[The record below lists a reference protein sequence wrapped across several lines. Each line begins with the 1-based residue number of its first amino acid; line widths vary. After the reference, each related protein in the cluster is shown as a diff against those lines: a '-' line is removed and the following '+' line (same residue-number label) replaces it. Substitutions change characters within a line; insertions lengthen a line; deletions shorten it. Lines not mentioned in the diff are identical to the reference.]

1 MIRLSAS
8 LIKDYISCRKKAFY
22 RLTQPEQA
30 VPSEDMVIGSIIHKI
45 LESGW
50 DSNYSESLEYA
61 RSLLAEYNLLGIS
74 TKKIDKIDLS
84 LKNYFNIFSSLV
96 SKDDLIEYSFQIQ
109 YNSDAILVGKF
120 DRITKDG
127 VVIDWKTES
136 VTPSS
141 VDRDIQYII
150 YYCSYKKL
158 FEKEP
163 KKVLNISLINGK
175 IVEFIPDEYYIKEL
189 YNFIIPD
196 IISEI
201 KSNKY
206 IRNGLFNRA
215 CNICQFNSICFKE
228 LRNL

>member
-8 LIKDYISCRKKAFY
+8 FIKDYISCSKKAFY

-30 VPSEDMVIGSIIHKI
+30 IPSEDMVIGSIIHKI
-45 LESGW
+45 LESRW
-50 DSNYSESLEYA
+50 DSNYSEASEYA
-61 RSLLAEYNLLGIS
+61 MSLLAEYNLLGID
-74 TKKIDKIDLS
+74 TKKIDKINLS

-96 SKDDLIEYSFQIQ
+96 SKDDLIEYFFKIQ
-109 YNSDAILVGKF
+109 YNPDVILVGRF

-127 VVIDWKTES
+127 VVIDWKSES
-136 VTPSS
+136 VTPSNI
-141 VDRDIQYII
+141 DRDVQYII

-158 FEKEP
+158 FDKEP
-163 KKVLNISLINGK
+163 KKILNISLITGK
-175 IVEFIPDEYYIKEL
+175 IVEFTPDEYYITEL

-206 IRNGLFNRA
+206 VRNGLFNRA
-215 CNICQFNSICFKE
+215 CNKCQFNSICFKE